1 MLAVSIPK
9 MILNKTTQC
18 GLFWK
23 ETEIIYSPGNKYKTQ
38 GQLLKFQNAT
48 KTTNTSGNFCPPQLR
63 CLSIPNQGCMEH
75 AVDRSHPPVE
85 SLRRQWWGQVLLPST
100 SAIVCGWR
108 LGCFSYP
115 VILRILGF
123 QIAPHLVGKYESL
136 LATIIAPPVV
146 PICFI
151 WEKFGPM
158 LI

>member
-23 ETEIIYSPGNKYKTQ
+23 ETDIIYSPGNKYKTQ
-38 GQLLKFQNAT
+38 GATPIISKCNKNNKHIRELL
-48 KTTNTSGNFCPPQLR
+48 SPPLR

-100 SAIVCGWR
+100 SAIVFEAVGVLFLPCDFEDSGVPNSSS
-108 LGCFSYP
+108 FSRK
-115 VILRILGF
+115 IRILAGDHHRSPSGSRLF
-123 QIAPHLVGKYESL
+123 YLR
-136 LATIIAPPVV
+136 
-146 PICFI
+146 
-151 WEKFGPM
+151 KFGPM